1 MAAPAAALRCVLPLL
16 ILVAVVL
23 SSCAPVRPRLGE
35 TVSMSFAN
43 GLMQEWLANAGRIHS
58 VQGLANFNLKAPL
71 NNLQGTQVILAAKP
85 ARLRAETLS
94 PFGAPLLLL
103 AVDGET
109 LGVLLPAQNLYYS
122 GAATPANLN
131 LFMHMPLR
139 AADLVGVLLYQPPL
153 LAAWREEAFTLQE
166 GGWLLVRHATLQRQ
180 ELVFNA
186 DRQLVEVS
194 FYESNDLVLKI
205 SYGQFIESA
214 GLFPRR
220 LALEVVAKKATLSLE
235 FSDFETNRD
244 ARPGVFSLSPPAG
257 ATVVYLP
264 DDGGMQGR

>member
-1 MAAPAAALRCVLPLL
+1 MVGPIAALRCTLPLL
-16 ILVAVVL
+16 ILAVVL

-35 TVSMSFAN
+35 TVSQSFAD
-43 GLMQEWLANAGRIHS
+43 GLMQEWLTNASRINS
-58 VQGLANFNLKAPL
+58 LQGLANFNLRAPL

-85 ARLRAETLS
+85 DRLRAETLS

-103 AVDGET
+103 VADGET

-122 GAATPANLN
+122 GTATPANLS
-131 LFMHMPLR
+131 LFLHMPLR
-139 AADLVGVLLYQPPL
+139 PADLVGVLLYQPPL
-153 LAAWREEAFTLQE
+153 LTAWREESFTLEE

-186 DRQLVEVS
+186 SRQLVEVS

-205 SYGQFIESA
+205 TYGQFDAME
-214 GLFPRR
+214 GFFPRR
-220 LALEVVAKKATLSLE
+220 LALELVAKKATLSLE
-235 FSDFETNRD
+235 FSDLETNRD

-264 DDGGMQGR
+264 DDGGMEGR